1 MTESNHIIYSR
12 VSTTDQNVEQQTELL
27 KSHYECTKV
36 FEDKVS
42 GSNLDR
48 VEFNKMVSELK
59 KGDTVYVYDI
69 SRLARNTIDA
79 LTITDEFKSK
89 GVRLIVHTLSGVDIT
104 STHGKMVLT
113 VLASV
118 ATMQREEMLEKQ
130 RIGIERAQK
139 EGKYK
144 GKQVNPKTIE
154 ACENVY
160 KHELDKSLSIA
171 KALVAHGV
179 SRGTY
184 YKWKKD
190 HHK

>member
-1 MTESNHIIYSR
+1 MKTENQHIIYSR

-27 KSHYECTKV
+27 KSHYPATKIY
-36 FEDKVS
+36 EDKSS
-42 GSNLDR
+42 GANLDR

-59 KGDTVYVYDI
+59 SGDTVYVYDI
-69 SRLARNTIDA
+69 SRLARNTVDA

-89 GVRLIVHTLSGVDIT
+89 GVRLVVHTLSGVDIT

-144 GKQVNPKTIE
+144 GKQANPKTIE

-160 KHELDKSLSIA
+160 KHEKDKSLSIA

-184 YKWKKD
+184 YKWKKSIL
-190 HHK
+190 